1 MCPSN
6 HVPNAP
12 VSRGPSWMQ
21 FDEFWRLNAA
31 YDSAKQN
38 QADNVDALV
47 TALEKAREAEC
58 VVARA
63 LREHIEQH
71 GCTV

>member
-1 MCPSN
+1 MD
-6 HVPNAP
+6 AI
-12 VSRGPSWMQ
+12 
-21 FDEFWRLNAA
+21 DEFWHLNAA

-47 TALEKAREAEC
+47 TALEKAREAER